1 MPTISF
7 NYMLPEITH
16 IIASLIANPPGGA
29 ATISVKEAVTLALA
43 TRPLRYGLTT
53 EYSLRRYR
61 ALRRGRLTLAT
72 PEARLLWEEL
82 AAKIDR
88 RLADHPSEGEFEAIE
103 HILSNDSPSRYFLTP
118 AYAEKLF
125 YRRLSRKRRLP
136 SRSARPCHPNRPGRP
151 SLHASPSLPGSPS
164 LPVSQPGSHLFP
176 RGLHPLS
183 RNTAPGGGSW
193 SPSAASAKSLPLPSS
208 PRFNRKSHSKL

>member
-16 IIASLIANPPGGA
+16 IIASLIANPPGDA

-72 PEARLLWEEL
+72 PEARQLWEEL

-88 RLADHPSEGEFEAIE
+88 RLAQHPSEGEFEAIE

-125 YRRLSRKRRLP
+125 YRRLSRKRRHPGGHP
-136 SRSARPCHPNRPGRP
+136 SRPGRP
-151 SLHASPSLPGSPS
+151 TLSTKSPLPAIPSLPA
-164 LPVSQPGSHLFP
+164 SQQ
-176 RGLHPLS
+176 GLHPFP

-208 PRFNRKSHSKL
+208 SRFNRKSHSKL

>member
-7 NYMLPEITH
+7 NHMLPEITH

-72 PEARLLWEEL
+72 PEARQLWDEL
-82 AAKIDR
+82 SAKIDR

-136 SRSARPCHPNRPGRP
+136 S
-151 SLHASPSLPGSPS
+151 
-164 LPVSQPGSHLFP
+164 P
-176 RGLHPLS
+176 RGLHPFS
-183 RNTAPGGGSW
+183 HNTAPGGGSW

>member
-16 IIASLIANPPGGA
+16 IIASLIANPPGDA

-61 ALRRGRLTLAT
+61 ALRRGHLTLAT
-72 PEARLLWEEL
+72 PEARQLWEEL

-136 SRSARPCHPNRPGRP
+136 SRYPSRPGR
-151 SLHASPSLPGSPS
+151 PSLPGSPS
-164 LPVSQPGSHLFP
+164 FPVSQPG
-176 RGLHPLS
+176 LHPFP

>member
-16 IIASLIANPPGGA
+16 IIASLIANPPGDA

-72 PEARLLWEEL
+72 PEARQLWEEL

-136 SRSARPCHPNRPGRP
+136 SRYPSRPGRP
-151 SLHASPSLPGSPS
+151 TLSASLSLSTKSSLPGSPS
-164 LPVSQPGSHLFP
+164 LPASQQ
-176 RGLHPLS
+176 GLHPFP

-193 SPSAASAKSLPLPSS
+193 SPSAASAKSLPLPYSS
-208 PRFNRKSHSKL
+208 RFNRKSHSKL